1 MKDHAIY
8 VLLFATVTACALPAA
23 AQGPNGPEDGAT
35 EFPHFS
41 RSSAGEERRLRNLR
55 LKEAVQAGDLSPE
68 DARRLQRRHQPAG
81 PPPGGPGAPDRYGPD
96 GLSHPPLPPPGQ
108 RNFWRDKRQK
118 AQEQYQND

>member
-1 MKDHAIY
+1 MKYHAIY

-23 AQGPNGPEDGAT
+23 AQGPNGPEDGVT
-35 EFPHFS
+35 EFPRLS
-41 RSSAGEERRLRNLR
+41 RPSAGEERRLRNLR

-68 DARRLQRRHQPAG
+68 DARRQQRKRLPPG
-81 PPPGGPGAPDRYGPD
+81 LPPGGPERFAPDGFA
-96 GLSHPPLPPPGQ
+96 HPPLPPPGQ